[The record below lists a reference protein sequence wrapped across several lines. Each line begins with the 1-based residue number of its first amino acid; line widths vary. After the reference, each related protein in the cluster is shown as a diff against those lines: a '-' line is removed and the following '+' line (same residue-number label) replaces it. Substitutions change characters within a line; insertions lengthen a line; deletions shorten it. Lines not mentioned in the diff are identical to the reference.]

1 MPFCLHLIRVLPRLS
16 DCISHLYFLTVCFLL
31 MQSLRC
37 WSSGEQEPQSFRKEA
52 ATAALDIHAVGV
64 IPTIKNRDK
73 EWTNAQWINR
83 KDQYCWD
90 NHPLDFQSF
99 TLPRPNCTEL
109 KNAAQIIFL
118 GTAHEHLSPLP
129 LVDVK
134 CHGWVTG
141 QTEPATLRGEFAREG
156 VIGKE
161 NSGCHFLG
169 PQEHKK

>member
-1 MPFCLHLIRVLPRLS
+1 MPFCLHFIRVLPRLS

-109 KNAAQIIFL
+109 KKCCPDNFPRNRSRTFISFATGRCKMSRL
-118 GTAHEHLSPLP
+118 GYRADRTCYF
-129 LVDVK
+129 K
-134 CHGWVTG
+134 RRIC
-141 QTEPATLRGEFAREG
+141 
-156 VIGKE
+156 
-161 NSGCHFLG
+161 
-169 PQEHKK
+169 